1 MGKRESLYQEDHDFV
16 LSWDLRNSPDADRC
30 VIVLIL
36 PRYNFVASSK
46 WSPILSVSSVFSSWA
61 TCPGWRSGGWMDGL
75 NFLSDTTFTSQPSA
89 LVPLIAIFKCCNI
102 NILSELHCCK
112 NILHLWSWAHSSDLR
127 SWYSVIFI
135 RTWLIR
141 KPSVPQFSNLNV
153 SEFLLF

>member
-30 VIVLIL
+30 VIVRFYHGI
-36 PRYNFVASSK
+36 
-46 WSPILSVSSVFSSWA
+46 ILSPHLNEVQFCLCHPCFPHGPHVL
-61 TCPGWRSGGWMDGL
+61 GGGWMDGL

-135 RTWLIR
+135 QTWVIR